1 MKASKK
7 MRLITNVQKGQIIQ
21 RVLVDRWSIAAAA
34 AAFDLEERRVAAWIA
49 DYRRHGMAS
58 LRNAP
63 SRSLAAE
70 IFRLKLAQPL
80 TLAWRR
86 LAGGLRRVFVR
97 EPAAPPSPLRRLPE
111 DRRGGS

>member
-7 MRLITNVQKGQIIQ
+7 ARPISPVQKGQIIQ

-34 AAFDLEERRVAAWIA
+34 AAFDLEERRVAAWVA

-63 SRSLAAE
+63 SRSLTAE
-70 IFRLKLAQPL
+70 IFRLKLTQPL

-86 LAGGLRRVFVR
+86 LAGGVRRVFR
-97 EPAAPPSPLRRLPE
+97 EPATQPSPLRRLHD